1 MEKILSTV
9 GQNTFQTIKDDIIF
23 GNLKPGLKLKLG
35 VLKDQYSASVSILR
49 ETLNRL
55 ASEGFVEAKDQRG
68 FYVATTS
75 KEDFLEIAN
84 LRILLECYA
93 LELSIKN
100 GDSEWEGNLVSAHHK
115 LSLAEKE
122 IQTNHY
128 YEKNI
133 WKKCDHDFHRAL
145 IHACDSKNLLSLHST
160 LYDKYFRYE
169 MLLLTFQGKEDTEHQ
184 DMLNAALNRDVKL
197 AQKLLKN
204 HIQSAEEYLIQ
215 AY

>member
-1 MEKILSTV
+1 MGKILTTV
-9 GQNTFQTIKDDIIF
+9 GQSTFQTIKEDIIF

>member
-1 MEKILSTV
+1 MGKILTTV
-9 GQNTFQTIKDDIIF
+9 GQSTFQTIKEDIIF

-133 WKKCDHDFHRAL
+133 WKKCEHDFHRAL

>member
-1 MEKILSTV
+1 MGKILSTV
-9 GQNTFQTIKDDIIF
+9 GQSTFQTIKEDIIF

-145 IHACDSKNLLSLHST
+145 IHACDSKNLLSLHSN

>member
-1 MEKILSTV
+1 MGKILTTV
-9 GQNTFQTIKDDIIF
+9 GQGTFQTIKEDIIF

-133 WKKCDHDFHRAL
+133 WKKCDHDFHHAL

>member
-1 MEKILSTV
+1 MGKILSTV
-9 GQNTFQTIKDDIIF
+9 GQSTFQTIKEDIIF

-133 WKKCDHDFHRAL
+133 WKKCDYDFHRAL

>member
-1 MEKILSTV
+1 MGKILTTV
-9 GQNTFQTIKDDIIF
+9 GQSTFQTIKEDIIF

-145 IHACDSKNLLSLHST
+145 IHACDSKNLLSLHSN

>member
-1 MEKILSTV
+1 VENISSTV
-9 GQNTFQTIKDDIIF
+9 GQSTFQVIKEDIIF
-23 GNLKPGLKLKLG
+23 GVLKPGLKLKLG

-84 LRILLECYA
+84 LRILLESYA
-93 LELSIKN
+93 LELSITN
-100 GDSEWEGNLVSAHHK
+100 GDTEWEGSLVSAHHK
-115 LSLAEKE
+115 LSLAEKA
-122 IQTNHY
+122 IQTDHY

-145 IHACDSKNLLSLHST
+145 IQACNSKNLLKLHST

-169 MLLLTFQGKEDTEHQ
+169 MLLLTFQGKEDTEHK
-184 DMLNAALNRDVKL
+184 DLLDAALNRDVKL
-197 AQKLLKN
+197 AQKLLKS
-204 HIQSAEEYLIQ
+204 HIESAETYLIK

>member
-93 LELSIKN
+93 LELSIKS

-133 WKKCDHDFHRAL
+133 WKKCDHNFHHAL
-145 IHACDSKNLLSLHST
+145 IQACDSKTLLSLHST

-169 MLLLTFQGKEDTEHQ
+169 MLLLTFQGKEDTEHK
-184 DMLNAALNRDVKL
+184 DLLDAALNRDVKL

-204 HIQSAEEYLIQ
+204 HIESAETYLMH

>member
-1 MEKILSTV
+1 MGKILSTV
-9 GQNTFQTIKDDIIF
+9 GQSTFQTIKEDIIF

-160 LYDKYFRYE
+160 LYDKYFRYK

>member
-1 MEKILSTV
+1 MGKILTTV
-9 GQNTFQTIKDDIIF
+9 GQGTFQTIKEDIIF

-122 IQTNHY
+122 IQTNNY

-145 IHACDSKNLLSLHST
+145 IHACDSKNLLSLHSN

-197 AQKLLKN
+197 AQKLIKN

>member
-1 MEKILSTV
+1 MGKILTTV
-9 GQNTFQTIKDDIIF
+9 GQSTFQTIKEDIIF

-115 LSLAEKE
+115 LGLAEKE

>member
-1 MEKILSTV
+1 MGKILTTV
-9 GQNTFQTIKDDIIF
+9 GQGTFQTIKEDIIF

>member
-1 MEKILSTV
+1 MGKILTTV
-9 GQNTFQTIKDDIIF
+9 GQSTFQTIKEDIIF

-133 WKKCDHDFHRAL
+133 WKKCDHDFHHAL

>member
-1 MEKILSTV
+1 MGKILTTV
-9 GQNTFQTIKDDIIF
+9 GQGTFQTIKDDIIF

>member
-1 MEKILSTV
+1 MRKILSTV

-93 LELSIKN
+93 LELSIKS
-100 GDSEWEGNLVSAHHK
+100 GDSEWEGSLVSAHHK

-133 WKKCDHDFHRAL
+133 WKKCDHNFHHAL
-145 IHACDSKNLLSLHST
+145 IQACDSKTLLSLHST

-169 MLLLTFQGKEDTEHQ
+169 MLLLTFQGKEDTEHK
-184 DMLNAALNRDVKL
+184 DLLDAALNRDVKL

-204 HIQSAEEYLIQ
+204 HIESAETYLMH

>member
-1 MEKILSTV
+1 MKFKI
-9 GQNTFQTIKDDIIF
+9 
-23 GNLKPGLKLKLG
+23 
-35 VLKDQYSASVSILR
+35 
-49 ETLNRL
+49 
-55 ASEGFVEAKDQRG
+55 
-68 FYVATTS
+68 S